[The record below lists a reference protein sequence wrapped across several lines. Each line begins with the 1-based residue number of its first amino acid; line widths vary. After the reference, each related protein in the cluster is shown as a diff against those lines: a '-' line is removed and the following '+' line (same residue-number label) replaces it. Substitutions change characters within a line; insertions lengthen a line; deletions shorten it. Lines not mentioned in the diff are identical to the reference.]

1 MSDGSATKGLRE
13 RLASGTEDRLG
24 RALTDLFDNPLV
36 GGAIGR
42 ASDAREKAAQAQEL
56 AMGALNLPSA
66 ADVERLTRRL
76 RSISQRLEGIEDGV
90 HRIGRS
96 LGSQSLDA
104 RLCTIEEQLKGLS
117 RALGQLHGGSS
128 AGGARG
134 GSASTQSSPSRAA
147 SSKPAASKSVAS
159 AKRAVSAKP
168 AASKPKPAMRGKAA
182 AKGSR
187 SGAKA
192 GPARRRSASK

>member
-24 RALTDLFDNPLV
+24 KALTDLLDNPLL
-36 GGAIGR
+36 GGALGR
-42 ASDAREKAAQAQEL
+42 AADAREKATQAQEL

-96 LGSQSLDA
+96 LITQSLDA
-104 RLCTIEEQLKGLS
+104 RLGAIEEQLEGLS
-117 RALGQLHGGSS
+117 RALAQLHGGGA
-128 AGGARG
+128 AGGR
-134 GSASTQSSPSRAA
+134 P
-147 SSKPAASKSVAS
+147 
-159 AKRAVSAKP
+159 KP
-168 AASKPKPAMRGKAA
+168 AASKPKPAASRPKPTVSKPKPAARRKVA

-187 SGAKA
+187 SGAGA
-192 GPARRRSASK
+192 AAARRRSASG